1 MPVSVR
7 YRFTQDLPL
16 PPKEAYLWCTN
27 YTEQDHA
34 LMGNANA
41 ERQITPLTDTA
52 LILKDIFHTGNGDVE
67 KQKLVCLYPDR
78 LCWVSTHLTGATKYS
93 QFIYQISAK
102 DDGKSQLE
110 FTALHIDQEKEHL
123 TDKEAQALAASLSA
137 SDAKIWKQ
145 LAFEMKKN
153 A

>member
-1 MPVSVR
+1 MPVLVR
-7 YRFTQDLPL
+7 YRFTKDLPL
-16 PPKEAYLWCTN
+16 PPKEAYLWCTS

-41 ERQITPLTDTA
+41 ERQVTPLTDAA

-78 LCWVSTHLTGATKYS
+78 LCWVSTHLVGATKYS

-110 FTALHIDQEKEHL
+110 FKDQEKEHL
-123 TDKEAQALAASLSA
+123 TEKESQALATDLSA
-137 SDAKIWKQ
+137 SDAKTWKL
-145 LAFEMKKN
+145 LASEMKKN